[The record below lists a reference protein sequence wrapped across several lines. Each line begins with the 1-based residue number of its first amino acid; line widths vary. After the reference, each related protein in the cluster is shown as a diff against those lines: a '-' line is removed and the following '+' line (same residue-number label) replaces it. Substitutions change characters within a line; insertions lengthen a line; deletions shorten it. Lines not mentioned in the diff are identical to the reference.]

1 MNVPVTD
8 ANFSHVSSAAKVI
21 SCRAAVDQKQII
33 AVVGRDSM
41 RRGVG
46 GLTNRAFIVSF
57 PPYFEWHGATLYAM
71 NGRTKFGF
79 FL

>member
-33 AVVGRDSM
+33 AVLGRDSM

-57 PPYFEWHGATLYAM
+57 LPYFGGMVPPYMLP
-71 NGRTKFGF
+71 KV
-79 FL
+79 